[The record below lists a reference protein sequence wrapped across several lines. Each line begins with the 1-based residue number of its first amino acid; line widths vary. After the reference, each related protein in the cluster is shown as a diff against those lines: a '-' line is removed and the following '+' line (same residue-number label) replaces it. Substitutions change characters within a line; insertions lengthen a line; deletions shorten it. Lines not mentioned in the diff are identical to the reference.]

1 MTGVCLTAL
10 GSRRAGF
17 IATAFLFAFVTSAAP
32 ALAEGTSSPTPPPA
46 PAGDKKPGDAKASSK
61 KKKEKKSERQFLD
74 GYKIAYDLIQA
85 GKYDAGIVA
94 MHALGHDEH
103 PDVANYIGYA
113 NRKLGHYDEAKVWYE
128 KALAADPKHV
138 RTWQYYGLWH
148 LEQGNRLKAE
158 ENLAKIEELCGGTT
172 CKEYVSLKEALNGN
186 LIY

>member
-1 MTGVCLTAL
+1 MTA
-10 GSRRAGF
+10 SRSRCAGL
-17 IATAFLFAFVTSAAP
+17 IATGALFAFVTTAAP
-32 ALAEGTSSPTPPPA
+32 ALAEGTSSPPPPA
-46 PAGDKKPGDAKASSK
+46 PSGDKKPGDSKSGK
-61 KKKEKKSERQFLD
+61 KKKQKQSERQFLD
-74 GYKIAYDLIQA
+74 GYRIAYDLIQA
-85 GKYDAGIVA
+85 GKYDAGISA

-158 ENLAKIEELCGGTT
+158 EYLEKISELCGNTS
-172 CKEYVSLKEALNGN
+172 CKEYVSLHNALDGN
-186 LIY
+186 VIY